1 MGKSVGLLAPISG
14 RVGNTVGY
22 VLKDSKQTQGWRVYQ
37 PVVRNPQSD
46 GQMVQRVKMAAVN
59 NLYRDLKEII
69 QRGMENTA
77 YGYAA
82 RKKWLSMALGQQF
95 EGPWIIKGYTMG
107 LPIKGVPISVGSLAP
122 VVSVKTSA
130 AGGVDFFLPVD
141 HTQLAGAVGDPDYIA
156 TMADL
161 STAFILAGYQLGDQ
175 VTFVS
180 GYVPMREAF
189 AWVVKSFII
198 DTTNTRNCNDY
209 FGGSGEN
216 MEYSESSIGD
226 TDGCIFSIGSVYAT
240 PVDALAVIVSR
251 DGQTVGSHLRSTAYF
266 AMNDT
271 AAANWYSEG
280 AYERAKRSYLTTD
293 AQNTNWEQDPQYAPS
308 APGETRANTNAAT
321 PVAITVDAWRDQD
334 GFAQVHDATNNIWR
348 YVYNEDVRSTAYH
361 MWLKGNLTGSV
372 WAGTGPSG
380 AETTAA
386 ARFVYG
392 QDAQSQDIQF
402 GNWLID
408 DIGYSPRSLV
418 LNV

>member
-59 NLYRDLKEII
+59 NLYRDLKVVI

-82 RKKWLSMALGQQF
+82 RKKWLSIALGQQF
-95 EGPWIIKGYTMG
+95 EGPYIIKGYTMG
-107 LPIKGVPISVGSLAP
+107 LPIKGVPISVGSLIP
-122 VVSVKTSA
+122 CVSLVIGTEMGWWFAIDNDPLGGEDMVTFADMSKWFI
-130 AGGVDFFLPVD
+130 AGG
-141 HTQLAGAVGDPDYIA
+141 
-156 TMADL
+156 
-161 STAFILAGYQLGDQ
+161 YQEGDQ

-180 GYVPMREAF
+180 GWVPMREAF
-189 AWVVKSFII
+189 AWDVQSFII
-198 DTTNTRNCNDY
+198 DLSDSTPI
-209 FGGSGEN
+209 
-216 MEYSESSIGD
+216 SSIGLAMAD
-226 TDGCIFSIGSVYAT
+226 SATGMSYGGVQGYAQSILFANHAI
-240 PVDALAVIVSR
+240 DALAIIVSR
-251 DGQTVGSHLRSTAYF
+251 DGQTLGSHLRSTAYF
-266 AMNDT
+266 AMNET

-280 AYERAKRSYLTTD
+280 AYERAKRSYLIGD
-293 AQNTNWEQDPQYAPS
+293 GANTNWEQDPQYAPS
-308 APGETRANTNAAT
+308 APGQTRANTNAAT
-321 PVAITVDAWRDQD
+321 PVAITVDAWRDQG

-361 MWLKGNLTGSV
+361 MWLKGNLSGSV

-402 GNWLID
+402 GNWLLD

>member
-1 MGKSVGLLAPISG
+1 M
-14 RVGNTVGY
+14 VGY
-22 VLKDSKQTQGWRVYQ
+22 TLKDSKQNQGWREYK
-37 PVVRNPQSD
+37 PNVRNPQSD

-69 QRGMENTA
+69 QRGMEATA

-82 RKKWLSMALGQQF
+82 RKKWLSLALGQQF

-107 LPIKGVPISVGSLAP
+107 LPIKGVPISVGSLP
-122 VVSVKTSA
+122 QVVSVATSHT
-130 AGGVDFFLPVD
+130 GGVATFLPFDPSGVFED
-141 HTQLAGAVGDPDYIA
+141 DELATIGQL
-156 TMADL
+156 
-161 STAFILAGYQLGDQ
+161 SQAFVLGGYQEGDQ
-175 VTFVS
+175 VTFVT
-180 GYVPMREAF
+180 GYVPLREAF
-189 AWVVKSFII
+189 TWVVKSFII
-198 DTTNTRNCNDY
+198 DTSSTEDIMAY
-209 FGGSGEN
+209 FGGSTRPSVTTG
-216 MEYSESSIGD
+216 SIGD
-226 TDGCIFSIGSVYAT
+226 TDGALFEIGEAMAT
-240 PVDALAVIVSR
+240 PVDAQAVIVSR

-266 AMNDT
+266 AMNQT

-293 AQNTNWEQDPQYAPS
+293 ATNTNWEQDPQYAPS
-308 APGETRANTNAAT
+308 APGETRANTNAST
-321 PVAITVDAWRDQD
+321 PVAITVDAWRDQG

-361 MWLKGNLTGSV
+361 MWLKGNLTGTV
-372 WAGTGPSG
+372 WTGTGPSG

-386 ARFVYG
+386 TRFVYG

>member
-59 NLYRDLKEII
+59 NLYRDLKEVI

-107 LPIKGVPISVGSLAP
+107 LPIKGVPISVGSLPP
-122 VVSVKTSA
+122 VVTNKMSA
-130 AGGVDFFLPVD
+130 TFNVEVFLPVAYD
-141 HTQLAGAVGDPDYIA
+141 ETTMDSIETIGQLSRI
-156 TMADL
+156 
-161 STAFILAGYQLGDQ
+161 FILAGYQAGDQ

-180 GYVPMREAF
+180 GFVPMREAF
-189 AWVVKSFII
+189 TWVIKSFII
-198 DTTNTRNCNDY
+198 DESDTTEVRHY
-209 FGGSGEN
+209 FGGDSTISGSDGT
-216 MEYSESSIGD
+216 YGD
-226 TDGCIFSIGSVYAT
+226 TDGVYLNVGESFAT
-240 PVDALAVIVSR
+240 PTDALAVIVSR
-251 DGQTVGSHLRSTAYF
+251 DGQTLGSHLRSTAYF

-293 AQNTNWEQDPQYAPS
+293 AVNTNWEQDPQYVPS
-308 APGETRANTNAAT
+308 APGQTRANTNAAT
-321 PVAITVDAWRDQD
+321 PVAITVDAWRDQG

-361 MWLKGNLTGSV
+361 MWLKGNLSGSV